1 MPGTPKNTARNLAD
15 AAAIAAPAVFVFLWA
30 SGFIGAK
37 LGLPYAE
44 PLTFLTVRMGAVVLV
59 IGAIILATRPA
70 WPSRTAIAHSAVTGL
85 LVHGCYL
92 GGVFVAMDHKLPAG
106 FAALVVS
113 LQPILTSTL
122 ANRLLGEQVAPR
134 QWPGLALG
142 VAGVYLV
149 VQGRTEG
156 DAPLI
161 AWASATFALIGMTI
175 GTLYQKRFGGE
186 IEWRTG
192 FLVQYARRG
201 GCSRSAR
208 LLTETMAVR
217 WSGEFVFAVAWLVF
231 GLSLGAI
238 WLLYFL
244 IRRQAAARV
253 LSLFYLT
260 PPVTALMAWLHVRRA
275 ACAARA
281 GRHGGMR
288 RGRGAGELAGRAG
301 LMAAQAAGMMVPP
314 ATGRHRCG

>member
-44 PLTFLTVRMGAVVLV
+44 PLTFLTVRMSAVVLV
-59 IGAIILATRPA
+59 LGAIILATRPV

-122 ANRLLGEQVAPR
+122 ANLLLGEKVAPR
-134 QWPGLALG
+134 QWLGLGLG
-142 VAGVYLV
+142 VVGVYLV

-192 FLVQYARRG
+192 FLAQYA
-201 GCSRSAR
+201 SAAA
-208 LLTETMAVR
+208 LFAVGAFATETMAVR
-217 WSGEFVFAVAWLVF
+217 WSGEFVIAVAWLVF

-260 PPVTALMAWLHVRRA
+260 PPVTALMAWLMFDERLAPVGLVGMAVCVAGVALVTWRA
-275 ACAARA
+275 SRA
-281 GRHGGMR
+281 
-288 RGRGAGELAGRAG
+288 
-301 LMAAQAAGMMVPP
+301 
-314 ATGRHRCG
+314 

>member
-1 MPGTPKNTARNLAD
+1 MSRIPRTFAD
-15 AAAIAAPAVFVFLWA
+15 AAIFAAPAVFVLLWA

-44 PLTFLTVRMGAVVLV
+44 PMTFLTVRMGAVVLV
-59 IGAIILATRPA
+59 LGLIILLTRPA
-70 WPSRTAIAHSAVTGL
+70 WPSRTGVLHSAVVGL

-92 GGVFVAMDHKLPAG
+92 GGVFVAIDHKLPAG

-122 ANRLLGEQVAPR
+122 ANRLLGERVTLQ
-134 QWPGLALG
+134 QWAGLVLG

-149 VQGRTEG
+149 VHAHTEG
-156 DAPLI
+156 GAPFF
-161 AWASATFALIGMTI
+161 AWAAATVALIGMTI
-175 GTLYQKRFGGE
+175 GTLYQKRFGGG

-192 FLVQYARRG
+192 FLIQYTAALTLFAFG
-201 GCSRSAR
+201 AV
-208 LLTETMAVR
+208 LTETLKVQ
-217 WSGEFVFAVAWLVF
+217 WTGEFLLAIGWLVF

-244 IRRQAAARV
+244 IRHQAAARV

-260 PPVTALMAWLHVRRA
+260 PPFTALMAWLMFNEELSPLALVGMGV
-275 ACAARA
+275 CVA
-281 GRHGGMR
+281 GVALVNWR
-288 RGRGAGELAGRAG
+288 
-301 LMAAQAAGMMVPP
+301 P
-314 ATGRHRCG
+314 AEAKA